1 METIKQLITDGKTDE
16 AIRLLDEYI
25 EKNTSSDEAYYLRGN
40 AYRKKGDIRQALNN
54 YLTAMELN
62 SDSPASNC
70 PRSTDFNHELLQ
82 QGHVQPIRK
91 AASITDTAFRC

>member
-25 EKNTSSDEAYYLRGN
+25 EKTHLPMKRIIYVAMPIAKRGYPAGPEQLSYSDGSEP
-40 AYRKKGDIRQALNN
+40 RQPRTNR
-54 YLTAMELN
+54 
-62 SDSPASNC
+62 

-82 QGHVQPIRK
+82 QRHVQPIRK

>member
-25 EKNTSSDEAYYLRGN
+25 EKNASSDEAYYLRGN

-54 YLTAMELN
+54 YLTAMDLN
-62 SDSPASNC
+62 PDSP
-70 PRSTDFNHELLQ
+70 NHELLQ
-82 QGHVQPIRK
+82 QRHVQPIRK

>member
-25 EKNTSSDEAYYLRGN
+25 EKNAYPAGPEQLSYGDGAELRQS
-40 AYRKKGDIRQALNN
+40 R
-54 YLTAMELN
+54 T
-62 SDSPASNC
+62 NC

>member
-25 EKNTSSDEAYYLRGN
+25 EKTHLLMKRITYVAMPTVKRGYPAGPEQLSYGDGAELRQPRTN
-40 AYRKKGDIRQALNN
+40 R
-54 YLTAMELN
+54 
-62 SDSPASNC
+62 

>member
-25 EKNTSSDEAYYLRGN
+25 EKNTSSDGSEP
-40 AYRKKGDIRQALNN
+40 RQPRTNR
-54 YLTAMELN
+54 
-62 SDSPASNC
+62 